1 MKTSLPRL
9 TIALIFITTIISLTC
24 LEAKAQSSTFEYLF
38 HGGTYENETER
49 QALYT
54 SNAERPLGGLF
65 APGFTR
71 TMTLLG
77 GVNYP
82 SAGVEDILE
91 PEVVSFLSVISPTS
105 PAAGSLDDSGYALSF
120 AFGRRHSRVLR
131 SEIEV
136 AFRSNDIN
144 QTAIEPTFTIASGVV
159 VQGNPLVS
167 EEEDGSINATSIMKN
182 FIRDFQNDTLF
193 TPYVGVGIG
202 LSYIDVEFGEATSI
216 DGEATFQDGE
226 GAFSYQAIGGV
237 ATKLNSFSDFVIE
250 YRFLGTSEI
259 DFDGLN
265 DTFAYNTS
273 TLFLGAKFEY

>member
-24 LEAKAQSSTFEYLF
+24 LEAKAQSNTFEYLF

-144 QTAIEPTFTIASGVV
+144 QTLSVF
-159 VQGNPLVS
+159 NPDMSFSTS
-167 EEEDGSINATSIMKN
+167 EEEDGSVNATSIMKN

>member
-1 MKTSLPRL
+1 
-9 TIALIFITTIISLTC
+9 
-24 LEAKAQSSTFEYLF
+24 
-38 HGGTYENETER
+38 
-49 QALYT
+49 
-54 SNAERPLGGLF
+54 
-65 APGFTR
+65 
-71 TMTLLG
+71 
-77 GVNYP
+77 
-82 SAGVEDILE
+82 
-91 PEVVSFLSVISPTS
+91 
-105 PAAGSLDDSGYALSF
+105 
-120 AFGRRHSRVLR
+120 
-131 SEIEV
+131 
-136 AFRSNDIN
+136 
-144 QTAIEPTFTIASGVV
+144 
-159 VQGNPLVS
+159 
-167 EEEDGSINATSIMKN
+167 MKN

>member
-24 LEAKAQSSTFEYLF
+24 LEAKAQSNTFEYLF

-144 QTAIEPTFTIASGVV
+144 QTLSVF
-159 VQGNPLVS
+159 NPDMSFSTS
-167 EEEDGSINATSIMKN
+167 EEEDGSVNATSIMKN

-273 TLFLGAKFEY
+273 TLFLGATFEY